1 MMAVRVAERIRL
13 DGKLHVKGDT
23 VFIKDLNYN
32 GTIIRFTSRWVVV
45 LPHDYGGIFRR
56 AISRFEYREGI
67 LLHQRR
73 NLEERGVYY
82 NDPVELHQGTFIHE
96 SRSADIMG
104 R

>member
-1 MMAVRVAERIRL
+1 M
-13 DGKLHVKGDT
+13 
-23 VFIKDLNYN
+23 
-32 GTIIRFTSRWVVV
+32 V
-45 LPHDYGGIFRR
+45 LYHDYGGIFRR
-56 AISRFEYREGI
+56 DISGFECGEGI
-67 LLHQRR
+67 SLHQRR